1 MSDLNEPDASEVP
14 DESAIPDESET
25 HAEIEPDEESEDFE
39 QDSFEEG
46 SEVVFRPLVTA
57 LDNGKFKMGF
67 PSHLCE
73 LLVSLANELDEVI
86 DGDSPDLTR
95 LFPTAYADDPD
106 MDAGY
111 QILARGQ
118 LVDHRRAAI
127 DTVRESMSLEE
138 LDEEQISAWMLV
150 INDLRLVIG
159 TRLDVSEDDEL
170 MFENPD
176 PEDPNGYLTEVYRV
190 LGFMLG
196 DIVDALTGTLPLILD
211 EPLD

>member
-1 MSDLNEPDASEVP
+1 MSDLNEPTSGEP
-14 DESAIPDESET
+14 DDSET
-25 HAEIEPDEESEDFE
+25 PEEFE
-39 QDSFEEG
+39 QDSEL
-46 SEVVFRPLVTA
+46 VFRPLVTA
-57 LDNGKFKMGF
+57 IANGKFKMDF

-86 DGDSPDLTR
+86 DGDSPDLKR

-111 QILARGQ
+111 QVLARGQ

-127 DTVRESMSLEE
+127 ETVRESMNLGE
-138 LDEEQISAWMLV
+138 LDEEQVNAWMLV

-159 TRLDVSEDDEL
+159 TRLDVSEDDEV
-170 MFENPD
+170 MFEVPD
-176 PEDPNGYLTEVYRV
+176 PDDPNGHLTEVYRV

>member
-1 MSDLNEPDASEVP
+1 MSDLNEPEDSETP
-14 DESAIPDESET
+14 DKFEIPDESNPGKES
-25 HAEIEPDEESEDFE
+25 EESE
-39 QDSFEEG
+39 QDGEL
-46 SEVVFRPLVTA
+46 VFRPLVTA
-57 LDNGKFKMGF
+57 LANGKFKMDF

-86 DGDSPDLTR
+86 DGDSPDLKR

-127 DTVRESMSLEE
+127 ETVRESMSLDE
-138 LDEEQISAWMLV
+138 LDEKQVNAWMLV

-159 TRLDVSEDDEL
+159 TRLDVSEDDEM
-170 MFENPD
+170 MFESPD
-176 PEDPNGYLTEVYRV
+176 PDDPNGYLTEVYRV

-196 DIVDALTGTLPLILD
+196 DIVDALTGALPLILD

>member
-1 MSDLNEPDASEVP
+1 MSDHKEQPSG
-14 DESAIPDESET
+14 
-25 HAEIEPDEESEDFE
+25 ESEDSDGLGPEELE
-39 QDSFEEG
+39 QD

-57 LDNGKFKMGF
+57 LDSGRFRMDF
-67 PSHLCE
+67 PDNLCQ
-73 LLVSLANELDEVI
+73 LLVSLAEELDEVL
-86 DGDSPDLTR
+86 DSDSPDLTR

-127 DTVRESMSLEE
+127 ETVRESMDSKE
-138 LDEEQISAWMLV
+138 LDEEQLNSWMLV

-170 MFENPD
+170 MFESPD
-176 PEDPNGYLTEVYRV
+176 PEDPNSYLTEVYRV

-196 DIVDALTGTLPLILD
+196 DIVDALTGALP
-211 EPLD
+211 